1 MSDLPANHQNDSSKC
16 QIHQIQ
22 TENSTSFSGPK
33 SQLGFVK
40 PYQSNFHIR
49 QVGVIK
55 PLSRESDSPSTFVK
69 QQQQQQHHQQQ
80 HQQQQPIVSSM
91 NQINLREKT
100 RSISD
105 NNSKEKEIIITK
117 EEEEERSELSSSS
130 SSLIEEKKS
139 VAVAAVVVADKTIQ
153 LPVAPRTTTIGLL
166 KNSEKIENSEKSQ
179 NTMSGLSSPVEPK
192 PPVPAVRSVLG
203 VSNRTTARSLSDDT
217 NEKTVI
223 KDDQKSSK
231 SENVLFREVAL
242 KSSSRTPINEKFP
255 PTEPQP
261 LLSLK
266 SRVRKTSAPVQPSN
280 SMVFNFVNSNKDVTH
295 IENDGL
301 DMSKRRIKIAKVGQ
315 KYVHP

>member
-1 MSDLPANHQNDSSKC
+1 MYNKNLFCVFSNPGPGVPNGKPIRRQTLGRWGQQSSQQQQQQQQRRYGGVSSSYATDDDDSSVCSSSKPPSLSPSDKNLLDNKKNSDNL
-16 QIHQIQ
+16 IDIKHLLSDIQ
-22 TENSTSFSGPK
+22 SDIEAVGNSTKSMLENDNLRPTTFSLK
-33 SQLGFVK
+33 SHSQ
-40 PYQSNFHIR
+40 
-49 QVGVIK
+49 
-55 PLSRESDSPSTFVK
+55 
-69 QQQQQQHHQQQ
+69 QQQQQQHIH
-80 HQQQQPIVSSM
+80 VSQNSSKIEDY
-91 NQINLREKT
+91 NQTENGQ
-100 RSISD
+100 
-105 NNSKEKEIIITK
+105 
-117 EEEEERSELSSSS
+117 
-130 SSLIEEKKS
+130 
-139 VAVAAVVVADKTIQ
+139 IQ
-153 LPVAPRTTTIGLL
+153 
-166 KNSEKIENSEKSQ
+166 SKIENSEKSQ